1 VAEAK
6 IGGYAGKFLRLD
18 LTFERLWDQVFDEE
32 TLRKYIGGT
41 GIGAKILY
49 DEVSPKA
56 CWSDPVNRLTIASGP
71 LGGTRVPG
79 SGTISLVTKGA
90 LTNGATSV
98 QANGLLGAY
107 LKFSGY
113 DGIIVQ
119 GAARRWLYL
128 HIEDDKAEL
137 RDANHLLGRD
147 TYETSDLIK
156 EELEKKEM
164 QMSALSI
171 GPAGE
176 HLVKFAGVFV
186 DKGHSASHNGPGAV
200 MGSKKLKAIAV
211 ARGRK
216 RVLVKDIKRLKATI
230 NGFYIMEGS
239 KNFKG
244 TLGIVHNRLTSDTAP
259 GQLPIKNY
267 LTNVWDIPEDKVS
280 KFSAEYIRGHF
291 EPRRSPCWG
300 CQATHS
306 TMMTIPSG
314 PYAGME
320 IEEPEYEQMAA
331 WGPIIDNKD
340 AASAATLSSVCD
352 RLGFENN
359 EAGWLIAWV
368 MECYEKD
375 LLTKEDTS
383 GLDMRW
389 GNVEATRQMLYMVA
403 HRQGFGDVLAE
414 GVMRASQRIGGKAA
428 ECAIYTRKGNTPR
441 GHDHRTLWSEM
452 FDTVVSNT
460 GTIET
465 HRILMKPKAEGPGN
479 PMETSTA
486 VALTKGI
493 MEFDDSLGTCRF
505 NTRMDIAFGAEAVSA
520 VTGWDF
526 TPEEGKDVGLR
537 AVNLMKSFNLRSGIT
552 KDLDYPSTR
561 YGSTPVDGPTKGIS
575 IMPHWEKMLENYYNL
590 MGWHVKTGKPLP
602 ETLKRLSLEHVIKD
616 LW

>member
-1 VAEAK
+1 MTEAK

-18 LTFERLWDQVFDEE
+18 LTSERLSNQVFSEE

-41 GIGAKILY
+41 GIGTKILY
-49 DEVSPKA
+49 EEVPPKA
-56 CWSDPVNRLTIASGP
+56 SWSDPVNRLSIASGP

-98 QANGLLGAY
+98 QANGLFGAY

-119 GAARRWLYL
+119 GAAKRWLYL

-147 TYETSDLIK
+147 TYETSELIK
-156 EELEKKEM
+156 KESEKKEM
-164 QMSALSI
+164 QMSVLSI

-176 HLVKFAGVFV
+176 HLIKFAGVFV
-186 DKGHSASHNGPGAV
+186 DKGHSASHNGSGAV

-211 ARGRK
+211 ARGK
-216 RVLVKDIKRLKATI
+216 NRVPVKNIERLKAAI
-230 NGFYIMEGS
+230 NSFYVMEGS

-244 TLGIVHNRLTSDTAP
+244 TLGIVHDCLTSAS
-259 GQLPIKNY
+259 GELPIKNY
-267 LTNVWDIPEDKVS
+267 LTNVWDIPEDKVN
-280 KFSAEYIRGHF
+280 KFSAEYIRRHF
-291 EPRRSPCWG
+291 EPKRSPCWG

-306 TMMTIPSG
+306 TIMTIPDG

-331 WGPIIDNKD
+331 WGPVIDNKD
-340 AASAATLSSVCD
+340 ATSAAMLSSVCD

-368 MECYEKD
+368 MECHEKNF
-375 LLTKEDTS
+375 LKKEDTN
-383 GLDMRW
+383 GLNMTW
-389 GNVEATRQMLYMVA
+389 GNIEATKQMLYMIA

-414 GVMRASQRIGGKAA
+414 GVMRASQKVGGKAA
-428 ECAIYTRKGNTPR
+428 ECAIYTKKGNTPR

-465 HRILMKPKAEGPGN
+465 HRILMNPKAKGPGN

-505 NTRMDIAFGAEAVSA
+505 NTRMDIAFGAEAISA
-520 VTGWDF
+520 VTGWVF
-526 TPEEGKDVGLR
+526 TSEEAKDVGLR
-537 AVNLMKSFNLRSGIT
+537 AVNLMKAFNIRSGIT
-552 KDLDYPSTR
+552 KNLDYPSTR

-575 IMPHWEKMLENYYNL
+575 IVPHWDRMLENYYNI
-590 MGWHVKTGKPLP
+590 MGWEAKTGKPLP
-602 ETLKRLSLEHVIKD
+602 ETLKRLGLEHVIKD

>member
-1 VAEAK
+1 MAEAK
-6 IGGYAGKFLRLD
+6 IGGYVGKFLRLD
-18 LTFERLWDQVFDEE
+18 LTFERLSDQVFGEE

-41 GIGAKILY
+41 GIGTKILY
-49 DEVSPKA
+49 DEISPKA
-56 CWSDPVNRLTIASGP
+56 CWSDPVNRLSIASGP

-90 LTNGATSV
+90 LTNGTTSV
-98 QANGLLGAY
+98 QANGLFGAY

-113 DGIIVQ
+113 DGVIVQ
-119 GAARRWLYL
+119 GAAKRWLYL

-137 RDANHLLGRD
+137 RDANHLLGRG
-147 TYETSDLIK
+147 TYETSELIK

-164 QMSALSI
+164 QMSVLSI
-171 GPAGE
+171 GSAGE
-176 HLVKFAGVFV
+176 HLVRFAGVFV
-186 DKGHSASHNGPGAV
+186 DKGHSASHNGSGAV

-211 ARGRK
+211 ARGK
-216 RVLVKDIKRLKATI
+216 HRVPVKDMERLKATI
-230 NGFYIMEGS
+230 NSFYVMEGS

-244 TLGIVHNRLTSDTAP
+244 TLGIVHNCLTSDSAP
-259 GQLPIKNY
+259 GELPIKNY

-306 TMMTIPSG
+306 TIMTIPNG

-331 WGPIIDNKD
+331 WGPVIDNKD
-340 AASAATLSSVCD
+340 AASAAMLSSVCD

-368 MECYEKD
+368 MECYEKSF
-375 LLTKEDTS
+375 LKKEDTG
-383 GLDMRW
+383 GLDMKW
-389 GNVEATRQMLYMVA
+389 GNIEATKQMLYMIA

-428 ECAIYTRKGNTPR
+428 ECAIYTKKGNTPR

-465 HRILMKPKAEGPGN
+465 HRILMNPKAKGPGN

-505 NTRMDIAFGAEAVSA
+505 NTRMDIAFGAEAISA
-520 VTGWDF
+520 VTGWAF
-526 TPEEGKDVGLR
+526 TPEEAKGVGLR
-537 AVNLMKSFNLRSGIT
+537 AVNLMKAFNIRSGMT

-590 MGWHVKTGKPLP
+590 MGWEVKTGKPLP
-602 ETLKRLSLEHVIKD
+602 ETLKRLGLEHVIKD

>member
-1 VAEAK
+1 MTSEQ
-6 IGGYAGKFLRLD
+6 
-18 LTFERLWDQVFDEE
+18 LWDQVFGEE

-41 GIGAKILY
+41 GIGTKILS

-56 CWSDPVNRLTIASGP
+56 CWSDPVNRLSIASGP

-98 QANGLLGAY
+98 QANGLFGAY

-113 DGIIVQ
+113 DGVIVQ

-137 RDANHLLGRD
+137 RDANHLLGRG
-147 TYETSDLIK
+147 TYEISELIK

-164 QMSALSI
+164 QMSVLSI

-186 DKGHSASHNGPGAV
+186 DKGHSASHNGSGAV

-211 ARGRK
+211 ARGK
-216 RVLVKDIKRLKATI
+216 QRVLVKDIERLKATI
-230 NGFYIMEGS
+230 NSFYVMEGS

-244 TLGIVHNRLTSDTAP
+244 TLGIVHNCLTSDSAL

-280 KFSAEYIRGHF
+280 KFSAEYFRGHF

-306 TMMTIPSG
+306 TMMTIPNG

-331 WGPIIDNKD
+331 WGPVIDNKD
-340 AASAATLSSVCD
+340 AASAAMLSSVCD

-368 MECYEKD
+368 MECYEKSF
-375 LLTKEDTS
+375 LKKEDTS

-389 GNVEATRQMLYMVA
+389 GNVEATKQMLYMIA

-465 HRILMKPKAEGPGN
+465 HRILMNPKAKGQGN
-479 PMETSTA
+479 PIETSTA

-520 VTGWDF
+520 VTGWAF
-526 TPEEGKDVGLR
+526 TPEEAKNVGLR
-537 AVNLMKSFNLRSGIT
+537 VVNLMKTFNIRSGMT

-575 IMPHWEKMLENYYNL
+575 IMPHWKKMLENYYNL
-590 MGWHVKTGKPLP
+590 MGWEVKTGKPLP
-602 ETLKRLSLEHVIKD
+602 ETLKRLGLEHIIED

>member
-1 VAEAK
+1 MSETK
-6 IGGYAGKFLRLD
+6 TCGYAGKFLRLD
-18 LTFERLWDQVFDEE
+18 LTSERLQDHIFGEK
-32 TLRKYIGGT
+32 TLRNYIGGSGLGT
-41 GIGAKILY
+41 KILY
-49 DEVSPKA
+49 DEVSPES
-56 CWSDPVNRLTIASGP
+56 CWSDPANRLSIASGP

-90 LTNGATSV
+90 LTNGATST
-98 QANGLLGAY
+98 QANGRFGAY

-113 DGIIVQ
+113 DGIIIQ
-119 GAARRWLYL
+119 GAAKRWLYL
-128 HIEDDKAEL
+128 CIENDKAEL

-147 TYETSDLIK
+147 TYETSELIK

-164 QMSALSI
+164 QMSVLSI

-176 HLVKFAGVFV
+176 HLVKFAGVYV
-186 DKGHSASHNGPGAV
+186 DKGHSASHNGSGAV

-211 ARGRK
+211 ARGK
-216 RVLVKDIKRLKATI
+216 QRVPVNDVERLKTAI
-230 NGFYIMEGS
+230 ANFYVMEGS

-244 TLGIVHNRLTSDTAP
+244 TLGIVHSCLTSNSSP
-259 GQLPIKNY
+259 GELPIKNY
-267 LTNVWDIPEDKVS
+267 LTNVWNIPEDKVS
-280 KFSAEYIRGHF
+280 KFSPEYIRGHF
-291 EPRRSPCWG
+291 KPRKNPCWA

-306 TMMTIPSG
+306 TMMTIPIG

-320 IEEPEYEQMAA
+320 IEEPEYEQLAA
-331 WGPIIDNKD
+331 WAPIIDNKD
-340 AASAATLSSVCD
+340 VVSAAVLSSVCD

-368 MECYEKD
+368 MECYEKGFVQ
-375 LLTKEDTS
+375 KEDIS
-383 GLDMRW
+383 GLDLRW
-389 GNVEATRQMLYMVA
+389 GNIEAVIQMLHLIA

-428 ECAIYTRKGNTPR
+428 ECAIYTKKGNTPR

-465 HRILMKPKAEGPGN
+465 HRILMDPKAKGPGN

-486 VALTKGI
+486 VASTKGI

-505 NTRMDIAFGAEAVSA
+505 NTRMDIAFEAEAMSA
-520 VTGWDF
+520 VTGWAF
-526 TPEEGKDVGLR
+526 TPEEAKSIGLR
-537 AVNLMKSFNLRSGIT
+537 IVNLMKAFNIRSGIT
-552 KDLDYPSTR
+552 RDLDYPSAR

-575 IMPHWEKMLENYYNL
+575 IMPHWETMLENYYTL
-590 MGWHVKTGKPLP
+590 MGWEAKTGRPLP
-602 ETLKRLSLEHVIKD
+602 ETLKRLGLEHVVKD